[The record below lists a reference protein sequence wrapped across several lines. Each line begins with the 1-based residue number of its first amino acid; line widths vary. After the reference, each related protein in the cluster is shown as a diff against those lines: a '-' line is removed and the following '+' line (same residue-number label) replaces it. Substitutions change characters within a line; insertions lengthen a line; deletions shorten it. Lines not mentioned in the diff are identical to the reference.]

1 MRENKVSLLLMICNL
16 SSLVEI
22 ILDYI
27 KKNFQYLSI
36 FESTHS
42 SSLTCVITWQSYFY
56 FYFSW
61 IIIDQ

>member
-27 KKNFQYLSI
+27 KKKLSI
-36 FESTHS
+36 
-42 SSLTCVITWQSYFY
+42 LKYFWKY
-56 FYFSW
+56 TL
-61 IIIDQ
+61 